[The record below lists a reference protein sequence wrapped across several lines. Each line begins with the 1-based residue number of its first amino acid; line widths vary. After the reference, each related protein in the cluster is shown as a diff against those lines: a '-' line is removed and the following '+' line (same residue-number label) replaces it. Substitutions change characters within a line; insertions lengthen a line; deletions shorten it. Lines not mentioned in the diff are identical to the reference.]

1 MSVNIGVL
9 AMQGDVHENIVAT
22 RAALARAGMKGIVK
36 QVKTPSE
43 ISKLDGLIIPGG
55 ESTMIGQMSLVNGA
69 IKTIKDKIQ
78 KGMPVFGICAG
89 LILLSKNAKD
99 RVVGKMNQ
107 PLLELLDVRVERN
120 SFGRQR
126 DSFEEEIS
134 AQQLGIARSRGVF
147 IRAPSIEG
155 LGKNVQAVSKF
166 NEKIIAVK
174 QGNILGV
181 AFHPELTNDP
191 SWHKYF
197 VSMIKSKTGNN
208 SSRQQNNKNIRKP
221 QSKNQKP
228 KFNTAKLNI
237 ASKNQIKNSTKLPQ
251 Q

>member
-9 AMQGDVHENIVAT
+9 GMQGDVAENIAAT
-22 RAALARAGMKGIVK
+22 RAALGRAGIKGVVR

-43 ISKLDGLIIPGG
+43 ISKLDALILPGG
-55 ESTMIGQMSLVNGA
+55 ESTMMGQMSLVNGA
-69 IKTIKDKIQ
+69 IKTIKEKIQ

-99 RVVGKMNQ
+99 RVVGKMDQ

-126 DSFEEEIS
+126 DSFEAEIS
-134 AQQLGIARSRGVF
+134 AQPIGIAKSRGVF

-155 LGKNVQAVSKF
+155 IGKDVQIVSKF
-166 NEKIIAVK
+166 NEKIVAVK

-181 AFHPELTNDP
+181 AFHPELTGDV

-197 VSMIKSKTGNN
+197 ISMIKPQNKGNE
-208 SSRQQNNKNIRKP
+208 SQRPKN
-221 QSKNQKP
+221 NQKP
-228 KFNTAKLNI
+228 KQN
-237 ASKNQIKNSTKLPQ
+237 NQKPKPQ
-251 Q
+251 NNKK